1 MAKELPSQLADRL
14 FSTFVAPLV
23 LGGAMDLGRPIGFRR
38 AFTMSV
44 DHRPVD
50 GAAWTNVGI
59 ARVRVAR
66 VLSPIDSLADI
77 GPAEWAMLA
86 ALHDVVQSTHPQLA
100 TRFGGRRARALV
112 GLASKVLEHVPDVAH
127 AAEALLRHTL
137 FSRMLQIAR
146 TKTRVSWWTGSA
158 TFIGVDPPSRLTAWP
173 EARRVQIDKD
183 PQRLERITEL
193 GSAHRTAMEGAL
205 STLLERTPLTDWATL
220 TRTWPAFTFTK
231 QNLGLAQT
239 HAGRALVIR
248 LLRAMTPTAVDEALG
263 HALGPLLDRHTP
275 RPLRAVL
282 DLLGERALEEALFAV
297 HENDSRAQ
305 RAPRIDKGDGPAAVA
320 QAAAALAAREFLALR
335 GDAFSELERR
345 AMLQRLAPHAQSA
358 LAKKIEAVWP
368 APLLPGAAA

>member
-23 LGGAMDLGRPIGFRR
+23 LGGDMNLGRPIGFRR

-44 DHRPVD
+44 DHRPSDVT
-50 GAAWTNVGI
+50 AWTNVGM

-77 GPAEWAMLA
+77 GPVEWAMAA
-86 ALHDVVQSTHPQLA
+86 ALHDIVQSTHPQLA

-112 GLASKVLEHVPDVAH
+112 SLSSKVLEHVPDVAH
-127 AAEALLRHTL
+127 TGEALIRHTL
-137 FSRMLQIAR
+137 FSRMMQIAR
-146 TKTRVSWWTGSA
+146 TKTKVSWWTGSA
-158 TFIGVDPPSRLTAWP
+158 TFIGTDPPTRLTAWP

-183 PQRLERITEL
+183 PQRLERITEM
-193 GSAHRTAMEGAL
+193 GSAHRVLMEAAL
-205 STLLERTPLTDWATL
+205 QLFLERTPLTDWATV
-220 TRTWPAFTFTK
+220 TRTWPMFTFTR
-231 QNLGLAQT
+231 QNLALAQT
-239 HAGRALVIR
+239 HAGRALVVR
-248 LLRAMTPTAVDEALG
+248 LLRAMTPSTVDEALG
-263 HALGPLLDRHTP
+263 HALGPLLDRHSP

-297 HENDSRAQ
+297 HESDSRSQKA
-305 RAPRIDKGDGPAAVA
+305 RTDKGDGPAAIA

-358 LAKKIEAVWP
+358 LAKKLEAIWP
-368 APLLPGAAA
+368 APEPEAA